1 MFLKSIRIQHY
12 KSLADVSIVNLQPIT
27 LLVGSNAVGKSN
39 VIDAL
44 KFLRDIAANGLDH
57 AMSDRGGIEIIR
69 QYSKTSPF
77 KITMSVDFEQSFGDD
92 DIRSGSSDITIV
104 SQKGNYRVEHEAA
117 RWWLEIATFEE
128 VGDEEEGVAGSDI
141 TEQKFTRDVT
151 GKVKFNKSV
160 EDNYRVA
167 EDMAALGIRWPNA
180 PYELIR
186 YFSSFSF
193 STIYPNTLRTPSRPD
208 TERMLKESGQ
218 NWASVLKA
226 LRKTQRGRQALERV
240 MEMMQV
246 VMPTLQEVNVKSA
259 GGFLVPQ
266 FRVKDDERS
275 NAHDFDP
282 VQLSDGTL
290 RILGI
295 LLALYQTPP
304 PPFLALEEPEQT
316 VNPAILA
323 TLSEAFREVS
333 EHTQL
338 FITSHSPHLVDYFD
352 PDEIRVVSMKQGKT
366 QVSSIHPAQKEAVK
380 ENLITIEEL
389 MIAEGLLPEDM
400 I

>member
-77 KITMSVDFEQSFGDD
+77 KISISVELEQVFDD
-92 DIRSGSSDITIV
+92 KVAHSSHYEITIA
-104 SQKGNYRVEHEAA
+104 SQKGNYKVEHEVAI
-117 RWWLEIATFEE
+117 WWEE
-128 VGDEEEGVAGSDI
+128 DRHYDELKDEVIVTGI
-141 TEQKFTRDVT
+141 NEQKYTRETD
-151 GKVKFNKSV
+151 GKVRFSNDP
-160 EDNYRVA
+160 EDSFRVA
-167 EDMAALGIRWPNA
+167 EDIAALGIRWPNA
-180 PYELIR
+180 PHELVR

-208 TERMLKESGQ
+208 TDRMLKESGQ

-226 LRKTQRGRQALERV
+226 LRKTPRGRQALERV

-295 LLALYQTPP
+295 LLALYQTPY

-352 PDEIRVVSMKQGKT
+352 PDEIRVVAMKQGKT

-389 MIAEGLLPEDM
+389 MVAEGLLPEDGL
-400 I
+400 